1 MSITFKTQSLMDAV
15 SQLNRLAP
23 SKLLEITRYWHIEGY
38 AGQVTFTGYDGSNWL
53 RFTLEADGD
62 IDVMVKADQF
72 GKLIEKTTVE
82 KVTLSPKSEYLE
94 VKANG
99 TYKVDIVTGDESYP
113 SFDDKLPEDLDEDS
127 AKLLKTSLFYQVYNI
142 NDSAVSKSNADGIY
156 TGYLLD
162 DDKAVTSDIIRVCLN
177 PIESIGTRLLIPSP
191 LMKLLASLTEDKL
204 YLWNLDDEYIYV
216 STSTVEIY
224 GRLMEGIEDYQDMS
238 VMDEQEFEGSVKLA
252 TATIQAILERLT
264 LFMSPF
270 DKGTIRLDFGP
281 KQLAIITTSGSK
293 EAVKYAEVTSTAD
306 FSCALNSILLRDI
319 LATVNE
325 EYFTLE
331 FGNDLSI
338 RITANGVTYYLAT
351 QEEGEEA

>member
-1 MSITFKTQSLMDAV
+1 MSITFKTQSLIDAV
-15 SQLNRLAP
+15 SQLNRLVP

-38 AGQVTFTGYDGSNWL
+38 DGEVTFTGYDGSNWL

-62 IDVMVKADQF
+62 IDVIVKSDQF
-72 GKLIEKTTVE
+72 GKLIEKTSVE

-99 TYKVDIVTGDESYP
+99 TYKVDIVTGDETYP

-127 AKLLKTSLFYQVYNI
+127 AKLIKTSLFYNVYNV

-162 DDKAVTSDIIRVCLN
+162 DDEAVTSDIIRVCLN

-216 STSTVEIY
+216 STSSVEIY

-238 VMDEQEFEGSVKLA
+238 VMDEQEFAGSVKLP

-264 LFMSPF
+264 LFISPF
-270 DKGTIRLDFGP
+270 DKGTIHLDFGP
-281 KQLAIITTSGSK
+281 KQLAIVTTSGSK
-293 EAVKYAEVTSTAD
+293 EVLKYTEADSTVD

-331 FGNDLSI
+331 FGNDLSL
-338 RITANGVTYYLAT
+338 RISSNGVTYYLAT

>member
-1 MSITFKTQSLMDAV
+1 
-15 SQLNRLAP
+15 
-23 SKLLEITRYWHIEGY
+23 
-38 AGQVTFTGYDGSNWL
+38 
-53 RFTLEADGD
+53 
-62 IDVMVKADQF
+62 
-72 GKLIEKTTVE
+72 
-82 KVTLSPKSEYLE
+82 
-94 VKANG
+94 
-99 TYKVDIVTGDESYP
+99 
-113 SFDDKLPEDLDEDS
+113 
-127 AKLLKTSLFYQVYNI
+127 
-142 NDSAVSKSNADGIY
+142 
-156 TGYLLD
+156 
-162 DDKAVTSDIIRVCLN
+162 
-177 PIESIGTRLLIPSP
+177 
-191 LMKLLASLTEDKL
+191 
-204 YLWNLDDEYIYV
+204 
-216 STSTVEIY
+216 
-224 GRLMEGIEDYQDMS
+224 MS

-270 DKGTIRLDFGP
+270 DKGTIHLDFGP

>member
-1 MSITFKTQSLMDAV
+1 MSISFKTQSLMDVV
-15 SQLNRLAP
+15 SQLNRLSP

-38 AGQVTFTGYDGSNWL
+38 DGQVTFTGYDGSNWL
-53 RFTLEADGD
+53 RFTLDADGD

-72 GKLIEKTTVE
+72 GKLIEKTTVDS
-82 KVTLSPKSEYLE
+82 VTLTPKDEYLE

-113 SFDDKLPEDLDEDS
+113 SFDERLPEDLDEDS
-127 AKLLKTSLFYQVYNI
+127 AKLLKTSTFYTVFNI

-162 DDKAVTSDIIRVCLN
+162 DDQAVTSDIIRVCLN
-177 PIESIGTRLLIPSP
+177 PIDSIGTRLLIPAP

-216 STSTVEIY
+216 STSSVEIY

-238 VMDEQEFEGSVKLA
+238 VMDSQEFEGKAKLP
-252 TATIQAILERLT
+252 TATIQSILERLT

-270 DKGTIRLDFGP
+270 DKGTIHLDFGP
-281 KQLAIITTSGSK
+281 KQLAILTSSGSK
-293 EAVKYAEVTSTAD
+293 ELVKYGEVSSTSD
-306 FSCALNSILLRDI
+306 FTCALNSILLRDI
-319 LATVNE
+319 LATITE
-325 EYFTLE
+325 DYFTIE
-331 FGNDLSI
+331 FGNELSI
-338 RITANGVTYYLAT
+338 RITAGGVTYYLAT
-351 QEEGEEA
+351 QEEGEG